1 MMTTDNT
8 KRGKLK
14 ITQERVVK
22 NILFAIKT
30 DGPEKGKLLFDMMN
44 SYFSTEPGWPET
56 AMEVRTLFAEMRE
69 KEEREILAEKEA
81 KWKLEEMKVS
91 NPSTLIYNTNTND
104 AKNIGKAEIDK
115 MSVDV
120 NSPGNNIA
128 RTIKLGKKY
137 DE

>member
-30 DGPEKGKLLFDMMN
+30 DGSEKGKLLFDMMN

-91 NPSTLIYNTNTND
+91 NPSTLIYNTND

-128 RTIKLGKKY
+128 RTIKLEKKY